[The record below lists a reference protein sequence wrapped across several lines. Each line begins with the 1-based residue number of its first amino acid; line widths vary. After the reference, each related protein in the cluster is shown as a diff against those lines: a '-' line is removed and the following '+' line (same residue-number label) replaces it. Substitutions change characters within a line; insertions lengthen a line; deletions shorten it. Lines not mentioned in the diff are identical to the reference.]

1 MIVSVPGTSANL
13 GPGFDALGLAVDLR
27 NTIEIKPS
35 RFFSISVKGEGA
47 NFLKMKG
54 SNIFLNIFNDLYK
67 QLGGKRP
74 DRYRFVF
81 DNNIPIS
88 RGLGSSSAVIVS
100 AIAAAHHATGKP
112 VDKKKILDM
121 ALKYESHPDNIT
133 PAVHGGFNAAV
144 VENRKV
150 RNIRKEIP
158 DTVKAVI
165 VIPDKPIST
174 KASRTS
180 LPKKI
185 FFDEAVYN
193 LGRASMV
200 TACFISGEFELLRY
214 AARDRLHQ
222 HSRMSKLPVLFDVQ
236 KTAWNHGALMS
247 TLSGSGSTF
256 FSMAYNDDAPA
267 LHAALEE
274 RFPKFKVKTL
284 EFDNE
289 GLTLQD

>member
-67 QLGGKRP
+67 QLGGRRP
-74 DRYRFVF
+74 DRNRFVF
-81 DNNIPIS
+81 NNHIPIS

-100 AIAAAHHATGKP
+100 AIAAAHKAANREA
-112 VDKKKILDM
+112 DKKKILDM
-121 ALKYESHPDNIT
+121 ALRFEPHPDNIT
-133 PAVHGGFNAAV
+133 PAVYGGFNVAV

-150 RNIRKEIP
+150 RSIRQDIP

-174 KASRTS
+174 KASRGT

-185 FFDEAVYN
+185 FFDEGVYN
-193 LGRASMV
+193 LGRASLL
-200 TACFISGEFELLRY
+200 TACFMSGNFDLLRY

-222 HSRMSKLPVLFDVQ
+222 HARMGKLPVLFDVQ
-236 KTAWNHGALMS
+236 KTAWNNGALMS

-256 FSMAYNDDAPA
+256 FSMAYADDAEK
-267 LHAALEE
+267 LHLALEE

-284 EFDNE
+284 DFDND
-289 GLTLQD
+289 GLTLED